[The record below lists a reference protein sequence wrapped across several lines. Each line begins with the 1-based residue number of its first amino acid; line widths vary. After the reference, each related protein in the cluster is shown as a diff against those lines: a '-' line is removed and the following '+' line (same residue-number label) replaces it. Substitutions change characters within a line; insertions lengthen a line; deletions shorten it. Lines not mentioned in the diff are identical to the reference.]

1 MTNYNEIPPKTQHY
15 KLQEA
20 AEVLMR
26 QKSRTKTEKEQENHK
41 QNQKPK
47 TAAKIT
53 TTKTKTKSKKETIIM
68 KQGHQNSDGW
78 QDDNDNDCSRQLSGR
93 ILQMADESNGTVRD
107 KSTRTK
113 QFPNTAAA
121 TTEEQARDYGKN
133 FRIEG
138 VEIEKQFSSQIHKP
152 NHTHSHT
159 QKHIHTHTH
168 KHT

>member
-47 TAAKIT
+47 TAAKT
-53 TTKTKTKSKKETIIM
+53 TKSKKETIIM
-68 KQGHQNSDGW
+68 KQGHQNSAGW
-78 QDDNDNDCSRQLSGR
+78 QDDNDNDCSWQLSGR

-113 QFPNTAAA
+113 QFPNYRRAGT
-121 TTEEQARDYGKN
+121 RLW
-133 FRIEG
+133 
-138 VEIEKQFSSQIHKP
+138 
-152 NHTHSHT
+152 
-159 QKHIHTHTH
+159 
-168 KHT
+168 

>member
-47 TAAKIT
+47 TAAKT
-53 TTKTKTKSKKETIIM
+53 TKSKKETIIM

-78 QDDNDNDCSRQLSGR
+78 QDDNDNDCSWQLSGR
-93 ILQMADESNGTVRD
+93 ILQMADERAMGQSEINQREQNN
-107 KSTRTK
+107 SR
-113 QFPNTAAA
+113 

-152 NHTHSHT
+152 NHTHTHTHT
-159 QKHIHTHTH
+159 QKHIHKQTQTV
-168 KHT
+168 KIFG